1 MDSTPNEAPAAA
13 QAAESVAT
21 PNTNENTVQAP
32 AMPDMH
38 GFTSE
43 QLADMKKFFDNNGG
57 FDKIK
62 ARISNP
68 EPVQKP
74 VADLNAAPVLN
85 QQQNA
90 MQAPVQPQ
98 QPMRTPDGML
108 SRNDLLMR
116 GYYERLAGEEEF
128 KPIAKEII
136 GGDVLKEMEML
147 GINPTDSNGFIDD
160 RKIRAFLSIKA
171 KTVPTSQANSMPE
184 ASPAPTVD
192 YIQVGDA
199 IENMAQARAV
209 IMQDSQL
216 RALGQAGHPSVAKAE
231 EFLRNALN
239 KGNK

>member
-21 PNTNENTVQAP
+21 PNTNENTAQAP

-43 QLADMKKFFDNNGG
+43 ELAEMRKFYDNNGG
-57 FDKIK
+57 FEKVK

-68 EPVQKP
+68 EPKAQEQPVQAQAQTTVQQQP
-74 VADLNAAPVLN
+74 VA
-85 QQQNA
+85 QS
-90 MQAPVQPQ
+90 Q

-128 KPIAKEII
+128 KPIAKEITN
-136 GGDVLKEMEML
+136 GDVLKEMEML

-160 RKIRAFLSIKA
+160 KKIRAFLSIKA
-171 KTVPTSQANSMPE
+171 KTVPASQANSMPE

-192 YIQVGDA
+192 YIQVGDT
-199 IENMAQARAV
+199 IENMTQARAV

-216 RALGQAGHPSVAKAE
+216 RASGQAGHPSVAKAE

-239 KGNK
+239 KNNK

>member
-43 QLADMKKFFDNNGG
+43 ELAEMRKFYDNNGG
-57 FDKIK
+57 FEKVK

-68 EPVQKP
+68 EPKSLEQPAQAQAQAPAQAQP
-74 VADLNAAPVLN
+74 VA
-85 QQQNA
+85 
-90 MQAPVQPQ
+90 QPQ

-108 SRNDLLMR
+108 SRNDLIMR

-160 RKIRAFLSIKA
+160 KKIRAFLSIKA
-171 KTVPTSQANSMPE
+171 KTVPASQANSMPE

-192 YIQVGDA
+192 YIQVGDT

-216 RALGQAGHPSVAKAE
+216 RASGQAGHPSVAKAE

-239 KGNK
+239 KNNK

>member
-43 QLADMKKFFDNNGG
+43 ELAEMRKFYDNNGG
-57 FDKIK
+57 FEKVK

-68 EPVQKP
+68 EPKTPEQPVQ
-74 VADLNAAPVLN
+74 AQA
-85 QQQNA
+85 
-90 MQAPVQPQ
+90 QAPVQQQPVAQPQ

-136 GGDVLKEMEML
+136 DGDVLKEMEML

-171 KTVPTSQANSMPE
+171 KTVPATQANSMPE

-192 YIQVGDA
+192 YIQVGDT

-216 RALGQAGHPSVAKAE
+216 RASGQAGHPSVAKAE

-239 KGNK
+239 KNNK

>member
-1 MDSTPNEAPAAA
+1 VDSTPNEAPAAA

-21 PNTNENTVQAP
+21 PNTNENTAQAP

-43 QLADMKKFFDNNGG
+43 ELAEMRKFYDNNGG
-57 FDKIK
+57 FEKVK

-68 EPVQKP
+68 EPKTPEQPVQ
-74 VADLNAAPVLN
+74 AQA
-85 QQQNA
+85 
-90 MQAPVQPQ
+90 QAPVQQQPVVQPQ
-98 QPMRTPDGML
+98 QTMRTPDGML

-171 KTVPTSQANSMPE
+171 KTVPATQANSMPE
-184 ASPAPTVD
+184 ASQAPTVD
-192 YIQVGDA
+192 YVQVGDT

-216 RALGQAGHPSVAKAE
+216 RASGLAGHPSVAKAE

-239 KGNK
+239 KNNK

>member
-1 MDSTPNEAPAAA
+1 MDNTPNEAPAAA
-13 QAAESVAT
+13 QAVESVAT
-21 PNTNENTVQAP
+21 PNTNENTAQAP

-43 QLADMKKFFDNNGG
+43 ELAEMRKFYDNNGG
-57 FDKIK
+57 FKNVK
-62 ARISNP
+62 SRISNP
-68 EPVQKP
+68 EPKNQEQPVQAQAQTPVQQQP
-74 VADLNAAPVLN
+74 VA
-85 QQQNA
+85 
-90 MQAPVQPQ
+90 QPQ

-128 KPIAKEII
+128 KPIAKEIVN
-136 GGDVLKEMEML
+136 GDVLKEMEML

-171 KTVPTSQANSMPE
+171 KTVPASQANSMPE

-192 YIQVGDA
+192 YIQVGDT

-216 RALGQAGHPSVAKAE
+216 RASGQAGHPSVAKAE

-239 KGNK
+239 KNNK

>member
-1 MDSTPNEAPAAA
+1 MDNTPNEAPAAA

-21 PNTNENTVQAP
+21 PNTNENTAQAP

-43 QLADMKKFFDNNGG
+43 ELAEMRKFYDNNGG
-57 FDKIK
+57 FEKVK

-68 EPVQKP
+68 EPKSLEQTAQAQTQASVQQQP
-74 VADLNAAPVLN
+74 VA
-85 QQQNA
+85 QS
-90 MQAPVQPQ
+90 Q

-116 GYYERLAGEEEF
+116 GYYERLAGEEEY
-128 KPIAKEII
+128 KPIAKEITN
-136 GGDVLKEMEML
+136 GDVLKEMEML

-160 RKIRAFLSIKA
+160 KKIRAFLSIKA
-171 KTVPTSQANSMPE
+171 KTVPASQANSMPE

-192 YIQVGDA
+192 YIQVGDT

-216 RALGQAGHPSVAKAE
+216 RASGQAGHPSVAKAE

-239 KGNK
+239 KNNK

>member
-1 MDSTPNEAPAAA
+1 MDNTPNEAPAAA

-21 PNTNENTVQAP
+21 PNTNENAVQAP

-43 QLADMKKFFDNNGG
+43 ELAEMRKFYDNNGG
-57 FDKIK
+57 FSKVK

-68 EPVQKP
+68 EPKTSEQPVQAQAQTTVQQQP
-74 VADLNAAPVLN
+74 VA
-85 QQQNA
+85 
-90 MQAPVQPQ
+90 QPQ

-116 GYYERLAGEEEF
+116 GYYEGLAGEEEY

-136 GGDVLKEMEML
+136 NGDVLKEMEML

-171 KTVPTSQANSMPE
+171 KTVPASQSNSTPE

-192 YIQVGDA
+192 YIQVGDT

-216 RALGQAGHPSVAKAE
+216 RASGQAGHPSVAKAE

-239 KGNK
+239 KK

>member
-21 PNTNENTVQAP
+21 PNTNENTSQAP

-43 QLADMKKFFDNNGG
+43 ELAEMRKFYDNNGG
-57 FDKIK
+57 FEKVK

-68 EPVQKP
+68 EPKTLEQPVQ
-74 VADLNAAPVLN
+74 AQA
-85 QQQNA
+85 
-90 MQAPVQPQ
+90 QAPVQQQPVAQPQ

-171 KTVPTSQANSMPE
+171 KTVPATQANSMPE

-192 YIQVGDA
+192 YIQVGDT
-199 IENMAQARAV
+199 IENIAQARAV

-216 RALGQAGHPSVAKAE
+216 RASGQAGHPSVAKAE

-239 KGNK
+239 KNNK

>member
-1 MDSTPNEAPAAA
+1 MDNTPNEAPAAA
-13 QAAESVAT
+13 QAVESVAT
-21 PNTNENTVQAP
+21 PNTNENTAQAP

-43 QLADMKKFFDNNGG
+43 ELAEMRKFYDNNGG
-57 FDKIK
+57 FEKVK

-68 EPVQKP
+68 EPKTPEQPVRTQTQAAVQQQP
-74 VADLNAAPVLN
+74 VA
-85 QQQNA
+85 
-90 MQAPVQPQ
+90 QPQ

-116 GYYERLAGEEEF
+116 GYYEGLAGEEEY

-136 GGDVLKEMEML
+136 NGDVLKEMEML

-171 KTVPTSQANSMPE
+171 KTVPASQANSMPE

-192 YIQVGDA
+192 YIQVGDT

-216 RALGQAGHPSVAKAE
+216 RASGQAGHPSVAKAE

-239 KGNK
+239 KNNK

>member
-43 QLADMKKFFDNNGG
+43 ELAEMRKFYDNNGG
-57 FDKIK
+57 FEKVK

-68 EPVQKP
+68 EPKAPEQPAPVQPQAQPQPQP
-74 VADLNAAPVLN
+74 VA
-85 QQQNA
+85 
-90 MQAPVQPQ
+90 QPQ

-116 GYYERLAGEEEF
+116 GYYERLAEEEEF

-171 KTVPTSQANSMPE
+171 KTVPASQANSMPE

-192 YIQVGDA
+192 YIQVGDT

-216 RALGQAGHPSVAKAE
+216 RASGLAGHPSVAKAE

>member
-1 MDSTPNEAPAAA
+1 MDNTPNEAPAAA

-21 PNTNENTVQAP
+21 PNTNENTAQAP

-43 QLADMKKFFDNNGG
+43 ELAEMRKFYDNNGG
-57 FDKIK
+57 FEKVK

-68 EPVQKP
+68 EPKSLEQTAQAQTQASVQQQP
-74 VADLNAAPVLN
+74 VA
-85 QQQNA
+85 QS
-90 MQAPVQPQ
+90 Q

-116 GYYERLAGEEEF
+116 GYYERLAGEEEY
-128 KPIAKEII
+128 KPIAKEITN
-136 GGDVLKEMEML
+136 GDVLKEMEML

-160 RKIRAFLSIKA
+160 KKIRAFLSIKA
-171 KTVPTSQANSMPE
+171 KTVPASQANSMPE

-192 YIQVGDA
+192 YIQVGDT
-199 IENMAQARAV
+199 IENMTQARAV

-216 RALGQAGHPSVAKAE
+216 RASGQAGHPSVAKAE

-239 KGNK
+239 KNNK

>member
-21 PNTNENTVQAP
+21 PNTNENTAQAP

-43 QLADMKKFFDNNGG
+43 ELAEMRKFYDNNGG
-57 FDKIK
+57 FEKVK

-68 EPVQKP
+68 EPKSLEQPVQAQTQATVQQQP
-74 VADLNAAPVLN
+74 VA
-85 QQQNA
+85 
-90 MQAPVQPQ
+90 QPQ

-108 SRNDLLMR
+108 SRNDLIMR

-160 RKIRAFLSIKA
+160 KKIRAFLSIKA
-171 KTVPTSQANSMPE
+171 KTVPASQTNSMPE

-192 YIQVGDA
+192 YIQVGDT

-216 RALGQAGHPSVAKAE
+216 RASGQAGHPSVAKAE

-239 KGNK
+239 KNNK

>member
-21 PNTNENTVQAP
+21 PNTNENTSQAP

-43 QLADMKKFFDNNGG
+43 ELAEMRKFYDNNGG
-57 FDKIK
+57 FEKVK

-68 EPVQKP
+68 EPKASEQPVQAQAQTPIQQQP
-74 VADLNAAPVLN
+74 VA
-85 QQQNA
+85 
-90 MQAPVQPQ
+90 QPQ

-171 KTVPTSQANSMPE
+171 KTVPATQANSMPE

-192 YIQVGDA
+192 YIQVGDT

-216 RALGQAGHPSVAKAE
+216 RASGQAGHPSVAKAE

-239 KGNK
+239 KNNK

>member
-1 MDSTPNEAPAAA
+1 MDNTPNEAPAAA

-21 PNTNENTVQAP
+21 PNTNENTAQAP

-43 QLADMKKFFDNNGG
+43 ELAEMRKFYDNNGG
-57 FDKIK
+57 FDKVK

-68 EPVQKP
+68 EPKSLEQTAQAQTQASVQQQP
-74 VADLNAAPVLN
+74 VA
-85 QQQNA
+85 QS
-90 MQAPVQPQ
+90 Q

-116 GYYERLAGEEEF
+116 GYYERLAGEEEY
-128 KPIAKEII
+128 KPIAKEITN
-136 GGDVLKEMEML
+136 GDVLKEMEML

-160 RKIRAFLSIKA
+160 KKIRAFLSIKA
-171 KTVPTSQANSMPE
+171 KTVPASQTNSTPE

-216 RALGQAGHPSVAKAE
+216 RASGQAGHPSVAKAE

-239 KGNK
+239 KNNK

>member
-43 QLADMKKFFDNNGG
+43 ELAEMRKFYDNNGG
-57 FDKIK
+57 FEKVK

-68 EPVQKP
+68 EPKASEQPVQAQAQTPIQQQP
-74 VADLNAAPVLN
+74 VA
-85 QQQNA
+85 
-90 MQAPVQPQ
+90 QPQ

-171 KTVPTSQANSMPE
+171 KTVPATQANSMPE

-192 YIQVGDA
+192 YIQVGDT

-216 RALGQAGHPSVAKAE
+216 RASGQAGHPSVAKAE

-239 KGNK
+239 KNNK

>member
-21 PNTNENTVQAP
+21 PNTNENTAQAP

-43 QLADMKKFFDNNGG
+43 ELAEMRKFYDNNGG
-57 FDKIK
+57 FEKVK

-68 EPVQKP
+68 EPKTLEQPVQ
-74 VADLNAAPVLN
+74 AQA
-85 QQQNA
+85 
-90 MQAPVQPQ
+90 QAPVQQQPVAQPQ

-171 KTVPTSQANSMPE
+171 KTVPAAQSNSMPE

-192 YIQVGDA
+192 YIQVGDT

-216 RALGQAGHPSVAKAE
+216 RASGQAGHPSVAKAE

-239 KGNK
+239 KNNK

>member
-1 MDSTPNEAPAAA
+1 MDNTPNEAPAAA

-21 PNTNENTVQAP
+21 PNTNENTAQAP

-43 QLADMKKFFDNNGG
+43 ELAEMRKFYDNNGG
-57 FDKIK
+57 FEKVK

-68 EPVQKP
+68 EPKSLEQTAQAQTQASVQQQP
-74 VADLNAAPVLN
+74 VA
-85 QQQNA
+85 QS
-90 MQAPVQPQ
+90 Q

-128 KPIAKEII
+128 KPIAKEITN
-136 GGDVLKEMEML
+136 GDVLKEMEML

-160 RKIRAFLSIKA
+160 KKIRAFLSIKA
-171 KTVPTSQANSMPE
+171 KTVPASQANSMPE

-192 YIQVGDA
+192 YIQVGDT
-199 IENMAQARAV
+199 IENMTQARAV

-216 RALGQAGHPSVAKAE
+216 RASGQAGHPSVAKAE

-239 KGNK
+239 KNNK

>member
-1 MDSTPNEAPAAA
+1 MDNTPNEAPAAA
-13 QAAESVAT
+13 QAVESVAT
-21 PNTNENTVQAP
+21 PNTNENTAQAP

-43 QLADMKKFFDNNGG
+43 ELAEMRKFYDNNGG
-57 FDKIK
+57 FKRVK
-62 ARISNP
+62 SLISNP
-68 EPVQKP
+68 EPKTPEQPVQAQAQTPVQQQP
-74 VADLNAAPVLN
+74 VA
-85 QQQNA
+85 
-90 MQAPVQPQ
+90 QPQ

-116 GYYERLAGEEEF
+116 GYYEGLAGEEEY

-136 GGDVLKEMEML
+136 NGDVLKEMEML

-171 KTVPTSQANSMPE
+171 KTVPASQTNSTPE

-192 YIQVGDA
+192 YIQVGDT

-216 RALGQAGHPSVAKAE
+216 RASGQAGHPSVAKAE

-239 KGNK
+239 KNNK

>member
-43 QLADMKKFFDNNGG
+43 ELAEMRTFYDNNGG
-57 FDKIK
+57 FNRVK

-68 EPVQKP
+68 EPKASEQPVQAQAQTPIQQQP
-74 VADLNAAPVLN
+74 VA
-85 QQQNA
+85 
-90 MQAPVQPQ
+90 QPQ

-108 SRNDLLMR
+108 SRNDLIMR

-136 GGDVLKEMEML
+136 GGGVLKEMEML

-171 KTVPTSQANSMPE
+171 KTVPATQANSMPE

-192 YIQVGDA
+192 YIQVGDT

-216 RALGQAGHPSVAKAE
+216 RASGQAGHPSVAKAE

-239 KGNK
+239 KNNK

>member
-21 PNTNENTVQAP
+21 PNTNENTAQAP

-43 QLADMKKFFDNNGG
+43 ELAEMRKFYDNNGG
-57 FDKIK
+57 FEKVK

-68 EPVQKP
+68 EPKSLEQP
-74 VADLNAAPVLN
+74 AQA
-85 QQQNA
+85 QT
-90 MQAPVQPQ
+90 QAPVQQQPVAQPQ

-171 KTVPTSQANSMPE
+171 KTVPASQSNSMPE

-192 YIQVGDA
+192 YIQVGDT

-216 RALGQAGHPSVAKAE
+216 RASGQAGHPSVAKAE

-239 KGNK
+239 KNNK

>member
-1 MDSTPNEAPAAA
+1 MDNTPNEAPAAA

-21 PNTNENTVQAP
+21 PNTNENTAQAP

-43 QLADMKKFFDNNGG
+43 ELAEMRKFYDNNGG
-57 FDKIK
+57 FEKVK

-68 EPVQKP
+68 EPKSPEQPVQAQTKASVQQQP
-74 VADLNAAPVLN
+74 VA
-85 QQQNA
+85 QS
-90 MQAPVQPQ
+90 Q

-116 GYYERLAGEEEF
+116 GYYERLAGEEEY
-128 KPIAKEII
+128 KPIAKEITN
-136 GGDVLKEMEML
+136 GDVLKEMEML

-160 RKIRAFLSIKA
+160 KKIRAFLSIKA
-171 KTVPTSQANSMPE
+171 KTVPASQANSMPE

-192 YIQVGDA
+192 YIQVGDT
-199 IENMAQARAV
+199 IENMTQARAV

-216 RALGQAGHPSVAKAE
+216 RASGQAGHPSVAKAE

-239 KGNK
+239 KNNK

>member
-1 MDSTPNEAPAAA
+1 MDNTPNEAPAAA
-13 QAAESVAT
+13 QAVESVAT
-21 PNTNENTVQAP
+21 PNTNENTAQAP

-43 QLADMKKFFDNNGG
+43 ELAEMRKFYDNNGG
-57 FDKIK
+57 FKNVK
-62 ARISNP
+62 SRISNP
-68 EPVQKP
+68 EPKNQEQPVQAQSQTTVQQQP
-74 VADLNAAPVLN
+74 VA
-85 QQQNA
+85 QS
-90 MQAPVQPQ
+90 Q

-108 SRNDLLMR
+108 SRDELLMR

-136 GGDVLKEMEML
+136 GGDALKEMEML

-160 RKIRAFLSIKA
+160 KKIRAFLSIKA
-171 KTVPTSQANSMPE
+171 KTVPASQTNSTPE

-192 YIQVGDA
+192 YIQVGDT

-216 RALGQAGHPSVAKAE
+216 RASGQAGHPSVAKAE

-239 KGNK
+239 KNNK

>member
-43 QLADMKKFFDNNGG
+43 ELAEMRKFYDNNGG
-57 FDKIK
+57 FNRVK

-68 EPVQKP
+68 EPKASEQPVQAQAQTPIQQQP
-74 VADLNAAPVLN
+74 VA
-85 QQQNA
+85 
-90 MQAPVQPQ
+90 QPQ

-171 KTVPTSQANSMPE
+171 KTVPATQANSMPE

-192 YIQVGDA
+192 YIQVGDT

-216 RALGQAGHPSVAKAE
+216 RASGQAGHPSVAKAE

-239 KGNK
+239 KNNK

>member
-43 QLADMKKFFDNNGG
+43 ELAEMRKFYDNNGG
-57 FDKIK
+57 FEKVK

-68 EPVQKP
+68 EPKTPEQPVQ
-74 VADLNAAPVLN
+74 AQA
-85 QQQNA
+85 
-90 MQAPVQPQ
+90 QAPVQQQPVAQPQ

-192 YIQVGDA
+192 YIQVGDT

-216 RALGQAGHPSVAKAE
+216 RASGQAGHPSVAKAE

-239 KGNK
+239 KNNK

>member
-21 PNTNENTVQAP
+21 PNTNENTAQAP

-43 QLADMKKFFDNNGG
+43 ELAEMRKFYDNNGG
-57 FDKIK
+57 FEKVK

-68 EPVQKP
+68 EPKPQEQPVQAQAQASVQQQP
-74 VADLNAAPVLN
+74 VA
-85 QQQNA
+85 
-90 MQAPVQPQ
+90 QPQ

-171 KTVPTSQANSMPE
+171 KTVPASQANSMPE

-192 YIQVGDA
+192 YVQVGDT

-216 RALGQAGHPSVAKAE
+216 RASGLAGHPSVAKAE

-239 KGNK
+239 KNKK

>member
-1 MDSTPNEAPAAA
+1 MDNTPNEAPAAA

-21 PNTNENTVQAP
+21 PNTNENTVQAT

-43 QLADMKKFFDNNGG
+43 ELAEMRKFYDNNGG
-57 FDKIK
+57 FEKVK

-68 EPVQKP
+68 EPKTQEQPVQAQAQTTVQQQP
-74 VADLNAAPVLN
+74 VA
-85 QQQNA
+85 
-90 MQAPVQPQ
+90 QPQ

-116 GYYERLAGEEEF
+116 GYYEGLAGEEEY

-136 GGDVLKEMEML
+136 NGDVLKEMEML

-171 KTVPTSQANSMPE
+171 KTVPASQSNSTPE

-192 YIQVGDA
+192 YIQVGDT
-199 IENMAQARAV
+199 IENIAQARAV

-216 RALGQAGHPSVAKAE
+216 RASGQAGHPSVAKAE

-239 KGNK
+239 KNSK

>member
-21 PNTNENTVQAP
+21 PNTNENIAQAP

-43 QLADMKKFFDNNGG
+43 ELAEMRKFYDNNGG
-57 FDKIK
+57 FEKVK

-68 EPVQKP
+68 EPKSQEQSVQAQAQTSVQQQP
-74 VADLNAAPVLN
+74 VA
-85 QQQNA
+85 
-90 MQAPVQPQ
+90 QPQ

-171 KTVPTSQANSMPE
+171 KTVPATQANSMPE

-192 YIQVGDA
+192 YIQVGDT

-216 RALGQAGHPSVAKAE
+216 RASGQAGHPSVAKAE

-239 KGNK
+239 KNNK

>member
-21 PNTNENTVQAP
+21 PNTNENTSQAP

-43 QLADMKKFFDNNGG
+43 ELAEMRKFYDNNGG
-57 FDKIK
+57 FEKVK

-68 EPVQKP
+68 EPKASEQPVQAQAQTPVQQQP
-74 VADLNAAPVLN
+74 VA
-85 QQQNA
+85 
-90 MQAPVQPQ
+90 QPQ

-171 KTVPTSQANSMPE
+171 KTVPAAQSNSMPE

-192 YIQVGDA
+192 YIQVGDT

-216 RALGQAGHPSVAKAE
+216 RASGQAGHPSVAKAE

-239 KGNK
+239 KNKK

>member
-21 PNTNENTVQAP
+21 PNANENTVQAP

-43 QLADMKKFFDNNGG
+43 ELAEMRKFYDNNGG
-57 FDKIK
+57 FEKVK

-68 EPVQKP
+68 EPKSLEQPAQAQAQAPAQAQP
-74 VADLNAAPVLN
+74 VA
-85 QQQNA
+85 
-90 MQAPVQPQ
+90 QPQ

-108 SRNDLLMR
+108 SRNDLIMR

-160 RKIRAFLSIKA
+160 KKIRAFLSIKA
-171 KTVPTSQANSMPE
+171 KTVPASQANSMPE

-192 YIQVGDA
+192 YIQVGDT

-216 RALGQAGHPSVAKAE
+216 RASGQAGHPSVAKAE

-239 KGNK
+239 KNNK

>member
-21 PNTNENTVQAP
+21 PNTNENTAQAP

-43 QLADMKKFFDNNGG
+43 ELAEMRKFYDNNGG
-57 FDKIK
+57 FEKVK

-68 EPVQKP
+68 EPKTPEQPVQ
-74 VADLNAAPVLN
+74 AQA
-85 QQQNA
+85 
-90 MQAPVQPQ
+90 QAPVQQQPVAQPQ

-171 KTVPTSQANSMPE
+171 KTVPASQANSMPE

-192 YIQVGDA
+192 YIQVGDT

-216 RALGQAGHPSVAKAE
+216 RASGLAGHPSVAKAE

-239 KGNK
+239 KNNK

>member
-1 MDSTPNEAPAAA
+1 MDNTPNEAPAAA

-21 PNTNENTVQAP
+21 PNTNENTVQAT

-43 QLADMKKFFDNNGG
+43 ELAEMRKFYDNNGG
-57 FDKIK
+57 FEKVK

-68 EPVQKP
+68 EPKTQEQPVQAQAQTTVQQQP
-74 VADLNAAPVLN
+74 VA
-85 QQQNA
+85 
-90 MQAPVQPQ
+90 QPQ

-116 GYYERLAGEEEF
+116 GYYEGLAGEEEY

-136 GGDVLKEMEML
+136 NGDVLKEMEML

-171 KTVPTSQANSMPE
+171 KTVPASQSNSTPE

-192 YIQVGDA
+192 YIQVGDT

-216 RALGQAGHPSVAKAE
+216 RASGQAGHPSVAKAE

-239 KGNK
+239 KNSK

>member
-43 QLADMKKFFDNNGG
+43 ELAEMRKFYDNNGG
-57 FDKIK
+57 FEKVK

-68 EPVQKP
+68 EPKTSEQPVQ
-74 VADLNAAPVLN
+74 AQA
-85 QQQNA
+85 
-90 MQAPVQPQ
+90 QAPVQQQPVAQPQ

-171 KTVPTSQANSMPE
+171 KTVPATQANSMPE

-192 YIQVGDA
+192 YIQVGDT

-216 RALGQAGHPSVAKAE
+216 RASGQAGHPSVAKAE

-239 KGNK
+239 KNNK

>member
-21 PNTNENTVQAP
+21 PNTNENAAQVP

-43 QLADMKKFFDNNGG
+43 ELAEMRTFYDNNGG
-57 FDKIK
+57 FEKVK
-62 ARISNP
+62 SRISNP
-68 EPVQKP
+68 EPKTPEQPVQ
-74 VADLNAAPVLN
+74 AQA
-85 QQQNA
+85 
-90 MQAPVQPQ
+90 QAPVQQQPVAQPQ

-171 KTVPTSQANSMPE
+171 KTVPAAQSNSMPE

-192 YIQVGDA
+192 YIQVGDT

-216 RALGQAGHPSVAKAE
+216 RASGQAGHPSVAKAE

-239 KGNK
+239 KNNK

>member
-1 MDSTPNEAPAAA
+1 MDNTPNEAPAAA

-21 PNTNENTVQAP
+21 PNTNENTAQAP

-43 QLADMKKFFDNNGG
+43 ELAEMRKFYDNNGG
-57 FDKIK
+57 FEKVK

-68 EPVQKP
+68 EPKASEQPVQ
-74 VADLNAAPVLN
+74 AQA
-85 QQQNA
+85 
-90 MQAPVQPQ
+90 QAPVQQQPVAQPQ

-171 KTVPTSQANSMPE
+171 KTVPATQANSMPE

-192 YIQVGDA
+192 YIRVGDT

-216 RALGQAGHPSVAKAE
+216 RASGQAGHPSVAKAE

-239 KGNK
+239 KNNK

>member
-21 PNTNENTVQAP
+21 PNTNENTSQAP

-43 QLADMKKFFDNNGG
+43 ELAEMRKFYDNNGG
-57 FDKIK
+57 FEKVK

-68 EPVQKP
+68 EPKASEQPVQTQ
-74 VADLNAAPVLN
+74 A
-85 QQQNA
+85 
-90 MQAPVQPQ
+90 QAPVQQQPVAQPQ

-171 KTVPTSQANSMPE
+171 KTVPATQANSMPE

-192 YIQVGDA
+192 YIQVGDT

-216 RALGQAGHPSVAKAE
+216 RASGQAGHPSVAKAE

-239 KGNK
+239 KNNK

>member
-43 QLADMKKFFDNNGG
+43 ELAEMRKFYDNNGG
-57 FDKIK
+57 FEKVK

-68 EPVQKP
+68 EPKASEQSVQAQAQTPIQQQP
-74 VADLNAAPVLN
+74 VA
-85 QQQNA
+85 
-90 MQAPVQPQ
+90 QPQ
-98 QPMRTPDGML
+98 QPMRTSDGML
-108 SRNDLLMR
+108 SRNDVIMR

-160 RKIRAFLSIKA
+160 KKIRAFLSIKA
-171 KTVPTSQANSMPE
+171 KTVPASQANSMPE

-192 YIQVGDA
+192 YIQVGDT

-216 RALGQAGHPSVAKAE
+216 RASGQAGHPSVAKAE

-239 KGNK
+239 KNNK

>member
-1 MDSTPNEAPAAA
+1 MDNTPNEAPAAA

-43 QLADMKKFFDNNGG
+43 ELAEMRKFYDNNGG
-57 FDKIK
+57 FNRVK

-68 EPVQKP
+68 DPKPVEQPVQ
-74 VADLNAAPVLN
+74 AQA
-85 QQQNA
+85 
-90 MQAPVQPQ
+90 QAPVQQQPVAQPQ

-171 KTVPTSQANSMPE
+171 KTVPAAQSNSMPE

-192 YIQVGDA
+192 YIQVGDT

-216 RALGQAGHPSVAKAE
+216 RASGQAGHPSVAKAE

-239 KGNK
+239 KNNK

>member
-1 MDSTPNEAPAAA
+1 MDNTPNEAPAAA
-13 QAAESVAT
+13 QAVESVAT
-21 PNTNENTVQAP
+21 PNTNGNTAQAP

-43 QLADMKKFFDNNGG
+43 ELAEMRKFYDNNGG
-57 FDKIK
+57 FKNVK
-62 ARISNP
+62 SRISNP
-68 EPVQKP
+68 EPKNQEQPVQAQSQTTVQQQP
-74 VADLNAAPVLN
+74 VA
-85 QQQNA
+85 QS
-90 MQAPVQPQ
+90 Q

-108 SRNDLLMR
+108 SRDELLMR

-136 GGDVLKEMEML
+136 GGDALKEMEML

-160 RKIRAFLSIKA
+160 KKIRAFLSIKA
-171 KTVPTSQANSMPE
+171 KTVPASQANSMPE

-192 YIQVGDA
+192 YIQVGDT

-216 RALGQAGHPSVAKAE
+216 RASGQAGHPSVAKAE

-239 KGNK
+239 KNNK

>member
-21 PNTNENTVQAP
+21 PNTNENTSQAP

-43 QLADMKKFFDNNGG
+43 ELAEMRKFYDNNGG
-57 FDKIK
+57 FSKVK

-68 EPVQKP
+68 EPKVSEQPVQAQAQTPIQQQP
-74 VADLNAAPVLN
+74 VA
-85 QQQNA
+85 
-90 MQAPVQPQ
+90 QPQ

-171 KTVPTSQANSMPE
+171 KTVPATQANSMPE

-192 YIQVGDA
+192 YIQVGDT

-216 RALGQAGHPSVAKAE
+216 RASGQAGHPSVAKAE

-239 KGNK
+239 KNNK

>member
-1 MDSTPNEAPAAA
+1 MDNTPNEAPAAA
-13 QAAESVAT
+13 QAVESVAT
-21 PNTNENTVQAP
+21 PNTNENTSQAP

-68 EPVQKP
+68 EPKTQEQPVQAQSQTTVQQQP
-74 VADLNAAPVLN
+74 VA
-85 QQQNA
+85 QS
-90 MQAPVQPQ
+90 Q

-116 GYYERLAGEEEF
+116 GYYEGLAGEEEY

-136 GGDVLKEMEML
+136 NGDVLKEMEML

-171 KTVPTSQANSMPE
+171 KTVPASQSNSTPE

-192 YIQVGDA
+192 YIQVGDT

-216 RALGQAGHPSVAKAE
+216 RASGQAGHPSVAKAE

-239 KGNK
+239 KNSK